1 MVTKT
6 VNHGFPIPVRAKEQT
21 SCGIG
26 SGGTL
31 QGAAAFAPVDSES
44 ALLPKTGGELNLLKM
59 FANDP
64 KRTLLSY
71 TQWTIYHA

>member
-6 VNHGFPIPVRAKEQT
+6 VDHGFLIPVRAKEQT
-21 SCGIG
+21 SFGIG
-26 SGGTL
+26 SGGAP

-44 ALLPKTGGELNLLKM
+44 ALFPKAGVELILLKM

-64 KRTLLSY
+64 KRSVGS
-71 TQWTIYHA
+71 ANF